1 MSKIFGDEYI
11 SEVRKLKKLD
21 KSLLKCKANIERVL
35 YYIENK
41 KSFTGIKVT
50 LIESISTIIKLSVK
64 VETLLD
70 DLDNLDKTFN
80 GMSTWLRTIL
90 LKRKSYVIDFHRMSK
105 VRIGAEKLINE
116 YKNILK
122 ILGKQYMEERN
133 VGRK

>member
-122 ILGKQYMEERN
+122 TLGKQYMEERN

>member
-1 MSKIFGDEYI
+1 MSKIFGDKYI